1 MKNFDEFSKPEEYIS
16 PMDKPLRSAL
26 REWAE
31 KEVMPHRRK
40 YDEDWKTH
48 HIIEPAFDKLM
59 GNKGLGI
66 QKALFPPELG
76 GWGLGQS
83 DYAFTAA
90 AALAEEVG
98 RADTAMAVAFMVTYW
113 PLTTI
118 LVEPHVNWRLAKE
131 FAPMFC
137 DAEKAVFAANA
148 MTEPQGGADIEN
160 MEILGGKTIRTTAR
174 LDGDEWVING
184 HKLWPTNTGG
194 VAKLFSVPCT
204 TKLGSNDPN
213 DFAMIFVPADAK
225 GVTQGGPYEKAGM
238 AADKNGDI
246 WFEDV
251 RVPVWY
257 RAHGPGMDAQVFRE
271 IIPWGLVGSMGF
283 LCGAML
289 NLYEILYDFV
299 STKTYKNRPLKEDD
313 CVAGIIGRIVGDIDI
328 CRILTYEAA
337 RMGDRRN
344 KPYGYPIY
352 SDEVACKMRNLKDF
366 VSDRAVDIFGKAMD
380 VLGTYG
386 ADRDYDIEKHW
397 RDIKIIQLW
406 MGGKQLCQMEAARY
420 FFNCKTL

>member
-1 MKNFDEFSKPEEYIS
+1 MVNSGI
-16 PMDKPLRSAL
+16 
-26 REWAE
+26 
-31 KEVMPHRRK
+31 
-40 YDEDWKTH
+40 
-48 HIIEPAFDKLM
+48 
-59 GNKGLGI
+59 GL

-76 GWGLGQS
+76 GWGIGQS
-83 DYAFTAA
+83 DSAFTISC
-90 AALAEEVG
+90 ALAEEVG

-118 LVEPHVNWRLAKE
+118 LVDPHVNWRLAKE

-137 DAEKAVFAANA
+137 NADKAVFAANA

-160 MEILGGKTIRTTAR
+160 MDILGGKTIRTTAR
-174 LDGDEWVING
+174 LEGDEWVING

-213 DFAMIFVPADAK
+213 DFAMIFVPADTK

-246 WFEDV
+246 WFEEV
-251 RVPVWY
+251 RVPAWY

-271 IIPWGLVGSMGF
+271 IIPWGLAASMGF

-299 STKTYKNRPLKEDD
+299 STKTYKNKPLKEDD
-313 CVAGIIGRIVGDIDI
+313 HIASIIGRIAGDIDV

-337 RMGDRRN
+337 KMGDRRN

-352 SDEVACKMRNLKDF
+352 SDEVVCKMRNLKDF

-380 VLGTYG
+380 VLGPYG
-386 ADRDYDIEKHW
+386 ADREYDIEKHW

>member
-16 PMDKPLRSAL
+16 PMDKHIRSVLRNWVA
-26 REWAE
+26 
-31 KEVMPHRRK
+31 KEVMPFRRK
-40 YDEDWKTH
+40 YDEDWKDH
-48 HIIEPAFDKLM
+48 HTIEPAFDKIM
-59 GNKGLGI
+59 GNKGLGF
-66 QKALFPPELG
+66 QKAFFPAEVG

-83 DYAFTAA
+83 DSVFTIRC
-90 AALAEEVG
+90 ALAEEVG
-98 RADTAMAVAFMVTYW
+98 RADTGMAVAFLVTVW

-118 LVEPHVNWRLAKE
+118 LVDPHVNWRLAKE

-137 DAEKAVFAANA
+137 NADKAVFAANA

-160 MEILGGKTIRTTAR
+160 MEVLGGKTIRTVAR
-174 LDGDEWVING
+174 LEGDEWVING

-194 VAKLFSVPCT
+194 VSKLFGVPCT

-213 DFAMIFVPADAK
+213 DFAMIFVPGDAK
-225 GVTQGGPYEKAGM
+225 GVTQGGAYEKAGM
-238 AADKNGDI
+238 AADKNGDL

-251 RVPVWY
+251 RVPSWY
-257 RAHGPGMDAQVFRE
+257 RAHGPGMDAQVFKE
-271 IIPWGLVGSMGF
+271 LMPWGLVGSLGF
-283 LCGAML
+283 LSGAML

-299 STKTYKNRPLKEDD
+299 STKTYKNKPLKEDD
-313 CVAGIIGRIVGDIDI
+313 HIASIIARIAGDIDI

-344 KPYGYPIY
+344 KPYGYSLH
-352 SDEVACKMRNLKDF
+352 SDEVVGKMRNLKDF
-366 VSDRAVDIFGKAMD
+366 VCVRAVDIFGNAMD

-386 ADRDYDIEKHW
+386 ADREHDLEKHW
-397 RDIKIIQLW
+397 RDVKIIQLW